1 MKRNLFLISAT
12 ALIAACSSAPNKY
25 TISGTVAQ
33 AAEGDSIILTN
44 NFDKTIASVPVID
57 GKYTIEGTVDTIYV
71 GTISLHAPNAE
82 PQNTRIIIEP
92 GNITADF
99 VSAEEVK
106 LAGTKINDAVQELQT
121 RSNDAMVQCE
131 KLYAIAK
138 ADSTTEEQAQAID
151 AQIDSIYENYINV
164 RKETAKKNITNP
176 LGVYVLNRV
185 VYDVKAEELDSLL
198 KLVPTQFM
206 SDPVAQ
212 RLSKHLE
219 AMKAVAV
226 GNHFVDFELATPA
239 GETTKLSDYA
249 GKGKVVIVDFWA
261 SWCGPCRRFAPTLV
275 SIYNDY
281 KDKGLEI
288 VGVSLDSDSAAW
300 VGAIDKLG
308 LTWPHMS
315 DLKGWQCSAAADYAV
330 RSIPST
336 FIISGDGT
344 ILANN
349 PDEESIKELIEKAI
363 SE

>member
-1 MKRNLFLISAT
+1 MKRNLFLISAA
-12 ALIAACSSAPNKY
+12 ALLAACSSAPNKY
-25 TISGTVAQ
+25 TISGSVAQ
-33 AAEGDSIILTN
+33 AAEGDSVILTN
-44 NFDKTIASVPVID
+44 NFDKTIAAVPVVD
-57 GKYTIEGTVDTIYV
+57 GKYAIEGSVDTICV
-71 GTISLHAPNAE
+71 GSISLHTPNAK
-82 PQNTRIIIEP
+82 PQNSRIIIEP

-99 VSAEEVK
+99 VSADEVK
-106 LAGTKINDAVQELQT
+106 LYGSTTNDALQMLQT
-121 RSNDAMVQCE
+121 LSNDAMAQCE

-138 ADSTTEEQAQAID
+138 ADSTTDEQAQAID
-151 AQIDSIYENYINV
+151 AQIDSIYENFIAM

-185 VYDVKAEELDSLL
+185 VYDVNASELDSLL
-198 KLVPTQFM
+198 KQVPAQFM
-206 SDPVAQ
+206 TDPVAQ

-219 AMKAVAV
+219 AMKAVEV
-226 GNHFVDFELATPA
+226 GNHFVDFELDTPA
-239 GETTKLSDYA
+239 GETAKLSDYA

-300 VGAIDKLG
+300 VDAIDKLG
-308 LTWPHMS
+308 LTWPQMS

-349 PDEESIKELIEKAI
+349 PDEGSIKELIENAI